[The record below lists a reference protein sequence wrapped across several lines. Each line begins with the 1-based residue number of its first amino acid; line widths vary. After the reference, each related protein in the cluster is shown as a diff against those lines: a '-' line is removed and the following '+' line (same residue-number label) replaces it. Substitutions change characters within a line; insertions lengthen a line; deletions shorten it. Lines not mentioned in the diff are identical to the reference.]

1 MNRVILDM
9 QGVEIKDVNLVD
21 NGTLTSLSFDKSTPD
36 QDIGSSLEIA
46 LPEAY
51 DAGKEFTI
59 RVNYTTGKDS
69 KALNWVEANE
79 QNGQDY
85 PLMFTQCQPIDCRS
99 FAPMQDT
106 IAIKITY
113 DATII
118 TPEGMQAKMSA
129 SDLADDSSKKPSGK
143 GIFKFN
149 QKVPIPSYG
158 IALVVGQLNQ
168 KKLGQKVNL
177 ITQSGHMF
185 ESQEDLGNLDRMLK
199 DTEAYLTPYEW
210 SDYNIL
216 FLPDSMP
223 NNIAG
228 MENPQLTIV
237 SPQAITGSS
246 STVALHEIAHSW
258 FGNLITCKTWGDFWL
273 NEAFATFVER
283 KMTQKI
289 LGDNQAQ
296 LSIFTGNAYL
306 EKDLKELGDKNTFSS
321 LKMNLA
327 EGQNPSAS
335 QTNVQYEK
343 GYQFLVYL
351 EKLTGQNKFQQM
363 LQSYIQKF
371 KF

>member
-1 MNRVILDM
+1 MSFNLSVDMKNKSISGTVDHQMKSLKQMNRVILDM

-59 RVNYTTGKDS
+59 RVNYTTLKDS

-283 KMTQKI
+283 KMT
-289 LGDNQAQ
+289 
-296 LSIFTGNAYL
+296 
-306 EKDLKELGDKNTFSS
+306 
-321 LKMNLA
+321 
-327 EGQNPSAS
+327 
-335 QTNVQYEK
+335 
-343 GYQFLVYL
+343 
-351 EKLTGQNKFQQM
+351 
-363 LQSYIQKF
+363 
-371 KF
+371 